1 MLERNKPPFRAD
13 HVGSFIRPDDLIE
26 ALRKYDAKE
35 LPEAEFRAIQQRAIR
50 DIVKL
55 QEDLG
60 FRVCTDGEFNR
71 RGWHRDFLLKIQNVA
86 LVPSK
91 VATRF
96 HTATGEQRHAMPTM
110 AVQGKLGR
118 PSEMFVGDFRYLKSI
133 AHTTPKLTIPSP
145 TILHFRGGRETIDA
159 TAYPDLEGFYQDLA
173 RVYREEI
180 ADLAAAGCTYLQID
194 DTNFAYLCDPELR
207 AHARSIGEDPDELP
221 RTYARLINDAIS
233 QKPASMTVCL
243 HICRGNFAGA
253 WVASGGYEPV
263 AEVVFNEINVDG
275 FFLEF
280 DSDRAGGFE
289 PLRFLPKDKVAV
301 IGLVTTKSPVM
312 ESKDDL
318 KRRMD
323 EAAKFASLD
332 RLCLSPQCGFA
343 PGIGGNAMTHAD
355 QTAKL
360 RLVAETARDIW
371 GTT

>member
-159 TAYPDLEGFYQDLA
+159 TAFT
-173 RVYREEI
+173 R
-180 ADLAAAGCTYLQID
+180 
-194 DTNFAYLCDPELR
+194 
-207 AHARSIGEDPDELP
+207 
-221 RTYARLINDAIS
+221 IS
-233 QKPASMTVCL
+233 PASTARRSPIWPPPAAP
-243 HICRGNFAGA
+243 ICR
-253 WVASGGYEPV
+253 S
-263 AEVVFNEINVDG
+263 
-275 FFLEF
+275 
-280 DSDRAGGFE
+280 
-289 PLRFLPKDKVAV
+289 
-301 IGLVTTKSPVM
+301 TTRISPI
-312 ESKDDL
+312 SAT
-318 KRRMD
+318 RNY
-323 EAAKFASLD
+323 
-332 RLCLSPQCGFA
+332 A
-343 PGIGGNAMTHAD
+343 PTHAPS
-355 QTAKL
+355 
-360 RLVAETARDIW
+360 ARIR
-371 GTT
+371 TSCRAPMRA